1 MMCLGLLGV
10 CLALAGGVRAE
21 EKEAAAEHMRF
32 VEDDDGAARLETV
45 VVKMTGTNGVQVD
58 LVGAVHVADA
68 AYFEGLNERFKG
80 YDAVLYELVGSPEKG
95 KPLGNRA
102 VANDARLGWIGTLQQ
117 KMKEALELDGQ
128 LEKIDYSAAN
138 FVHADMGMEEFQKTQ
153 ETKQETF
160 LGLWLKAMAAQQSV
174 GSSEAAGNDL
184 ASVMVLMQILM
195 KKDGADD
202 LKRLIGREFDQ
213 VESIMS
219 GLEAGGGTV
228 IIGERNRVALEVMA
242 AQIAVGK
249 KRLAIFYGAGHFPDM
264 QKRLEAMGFK
274 KSGEEWLAAWNMPA
288 RVVEKKLKK
297 KVVEEAGN

>member
-1 MMCLGLLGV
+1 
-10 CLALAGGVRAE
+10 
-21 EKEAAAEHMRF
+21 
-32 VEDDDGAARLETV
+32 
-45 VVKMTGTNGVQVD
+45 
-58 LVGAVHVADA
+58 
-68 AYFEGLNERFKG
+68 
-80 YDAVLYELVGSPEKG
+80 
-95 KPLGNRA
+95 

-117 KMKEALELDGQ
+117 KMKEALKLEGQ
-128 LEKIDYSAAN
+128 LEKIDYTAAN

-195 KKDGADD
+195 KKDGSDD

-242 AQIAVGK
+242 AQVAVGK

-274 KSGEEWLAAWNMPA
+274 KSGEEWLAAWSVPA
-288 RVVEKKLKK
+288 QVVEKKAKK
-297 KVVEEAGN
+297 KVDGEAGK